1 MKGKTKFIVV
11 NTIYIVVTGKME
23 GFCFSFC
30 SVLVC
35 LVDVHQV
42 LMVSKVLD

>member
-11 NTIYIVVTGKME
+11 NTVYIVVTGKTE
-23 GFCFSFC
+23 EFCFCFRF
-30 SVLVC
+30 VLVC
-35 LVDVHQV
+35 VVDVHQV